1 MDRDLAITIEIDFN
15 FSVCCKL
22 IYQTDVLH
30 KIIHKR
36 GSYVCVTALAEPL
49 PTNGN
54 KPNKP

>member
-1 MDRDLAITIEIDFN
+1 MDRDLSITIEIDFN

-36 GSYVCVTALAEPL
+36 GSYVCVTALAEAL

-54 KPNKP
+54 KP